1 VAEVELSCACCGQ
14 EQCPSCWADG
24 EDALCGTCRG
34 RAWDDVA
41 PEESVVPIGLLVGD
55 EDEAATGALSLS
67 KMMLS
72 WSA

>member
-1 VAEVELSCACCGQ
+1 MGDVEVSCGCCGQ
-14 EQCPSCWADG
+14 EQCRSCWADG

-55 EDEAATGALSLS
+55 EDEAATDGAPLPKL
-67 KMMLS
+67 MLS